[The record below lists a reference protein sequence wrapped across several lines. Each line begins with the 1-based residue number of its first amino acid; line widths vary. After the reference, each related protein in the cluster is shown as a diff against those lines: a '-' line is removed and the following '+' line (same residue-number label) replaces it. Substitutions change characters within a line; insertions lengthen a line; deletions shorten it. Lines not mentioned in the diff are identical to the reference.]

1 MASHPLVTV
10 IMPIRNEAAYIRRSL
25 GSVLAQDYPQDRLE
39 ILVVDGMSDDGTR
52 GIVRNMI
59 DEAWT
64 TSGSCHPQV
73 RLLDNPQQIVSTA
86 LNIGLKNASG
96 GIIVRVDGHCEIPP
110 DYLRRCV
117 ACLEQYSADCVGGP
131 IETVGETS
139 MAQAIAAAMSSSF
152 GVGGSPFRVG
162 HRGMEFVDT
171 LAFGAYRRQAI
182 ERCGD
187 FDEEL
192 VRNQDDEY
200 NYRLRKLGGRILL
213 DSSLRSRYFSRGTLG
228 KLWRQYFQYGY
239 WKVRV
244 LQKHPRQM
252 QPRQFVPPLF
262 VLALVGGG
270 LLAPVNRPVRRL
282 WTALLALYTG
292 LNLVAS
298 GITAARRGWRH
309 LPLLPLIFGILH
321 VGYGAGFCLGLVA
334 FASRW
339 FYPNE
344 QKP

>member
-1 MASHPLVTV
+1 MLASYPLVTV

-64 TSGSCHPQV
+64 TRGACHSQV

-86 LNIGLKNASG
+86 LNIGLKNTNG
-96 GIIVRVDGHCEIPP
+96 DIIVRVDGHTEIAP
-110 DYLRRCV
+110 DYVRRCV
-117 ACLEQYSADCVGGP
+117 EALQQSGADNVGGRMRP
-131 IETVGETS
+131 VGVDAFGKAVAVATS
-139 MAQAIAAAMSSSF
+139 TPF
-152 GVGGSPFRVG
+152 GVGGGRFHYSDR
-162 HRGMEFVDT
+162 EEWVDT
-171 LAFGAYRRQAI
+171 VYLGAWRWEVFQRI
-182 ERCGD
+182 GM
-187 FDEEL
+187 FDTEL
-192 VRNQDDEY
+192 VRNQDDEF
-200 NYRLRKLGGRILL
+200 NYRLRKHGGKILL
-213 DSSLRSRYFSRGTLG
+213 SPAIRSFYVNRNSPT

-270 LLAPVNRPVRRL
+270 LLAPVSRPVRRL
-282 WTALLALYTG
+282 WAALLTLYTG

-334 FASRW
+334 FARRW

-344 QKP
+344 QRL